1 MWIVSFD
8 NIMVIFT
15 SFVVCRMI
23 PATQGA
29 FCWGVFSL
37 CAICA
42 VLRATA
48 FDTRVG
54 FITVRSCVSVLLTS
68 CALWDVFLV
77 CTREFDVDDLILDGC
92 YIVYV
97 FIVVSWFQVNEEQV

>member
-1 MWIVSFD
+1 MWIVSF
-8 NIMVIFT
+8 NNVVVMFT

-29 FCWGVFSL
+29 FCWRVPSL

-42 VLRATA
+42 VVRAAA
-48 FDTRVG
+48 FDTRVV
-54 FITVRSCVSVLLTS
+54 FVTVRSCVSVLLTS
-68 CALWDVFLV
+68 CALRDVFLI
-77 CTREFDVDDLILDGC
+77 CSWGLDVDDLILDGC

-97 FIVVSWFQVNEEQV
+97 FIVVSWFQVNEE

>member
-8 NIMVIFT
+8 NVVVMFT
-15 SFVVCRMI
+15 SFVVCQMI

-29 FCWGVFSL
+29 FWWGVPSL
-37 CAICA
+37 RAICA
-42 VLRATA
+42 VVRATA

-54 FITVRSCVSVLLTS
+54 FVTVRSCVSVLLTS

-77 CTREFDVDDLILDGC
+77 CPRGFDVDYLILDGC
-92 YIVYV
+92 FIVYV